1 MIAATGQT
9 ITGAVIAIMI
19 VTMVTTVAPATMM
32 EDLTGRADPIG
43 LIAQTDQ
50 IAQKG
55 LTAQIGPTDPIV
67 ATAADGAVIETA
79 EAGATKIVADVL
91 TEVAVT

>member
-32 EDLTGRADPIG
+32 EDLTGQADPID
-43 LIAQTDQ
+43 LIAQTDL
-50 IAQKG
+50 IA
-55 LTAQIGPTDPIV
+55 
-67 ATAADGAVIETA
+67 
-79 EAGATKIVADVL
+79 
-91 TEVAVT
+91 